1 MALCLFTITEIY
13 DLSLDYAHVLFPN
26 RSHWNV
32 SRNRSKQAGI
42 NTEGQGCI
50 QTFLQGGAKTDSS
63 WGNAQ
68 NMLFET
74 CKGFAQLQKD
84 CLALILLSTLFKR
97 L

>member
-1 MALCLFTITEIY
+1 MWLVIIGRVFF
-13 DLSLDYAHVLFPN
+13 VLFFFKN
-26 RSHWNV
+26 CKFIHSFIH
-32 SRNRSKQAGI
+32 S
-42 NTEGQGCI
+42 QGCI
-50 QTFLQGGAKTDSS
+50 KTFLEGGAKTGFQNSS

-74 CKGFAQLQKD
+74 CKGFGQLHKD